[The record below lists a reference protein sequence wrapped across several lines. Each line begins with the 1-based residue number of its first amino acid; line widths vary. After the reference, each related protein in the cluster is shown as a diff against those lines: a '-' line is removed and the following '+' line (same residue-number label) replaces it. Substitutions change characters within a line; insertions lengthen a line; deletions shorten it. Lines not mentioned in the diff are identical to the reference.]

1 MDSTAIFDDRARI
14 YARYRPSYLES
25 AIAKLAEGI
34 AAILDRLPDL
44 PQLIAAD
51 IGAGTGIASRQLAE
65 QGIKVIA
72 VEPNEAMIQQHES
85 HPLVEFKLGTAENT
99 TLADNVVDL
108 ITSFQAFHW
117 FDPLPTLK
125 EFHRILKPSGRLAL
139 IWSNWDESDTVTQ
152 EFCQFVQM
160 ISQTPDRHQNWESK
174 TGIPPAN
181 SYFSS
186 FDRLQFSYVESRNLP
201 YLIGLVE
208 SQGFISLSGE
218 KHEQL
223 VENLKELHQKW
234 AGDRH
239 EVSLVYRTEVYISQ
253 SDSLS

>member
-14 YARYRPSYLES
+14 YARYRPSHPES
-25 AIAKLAEGI
+25 AI
-34 AAILDRLPDL
+34 AAILDRLPDSL
-44 PQLIAAD
+44 QLIAAD

-139 IWSNWDESDTVTQ
+139 IWSSWDESDTVTQ

-160 ISQTPDRHQNWESK
+160 ISQTPDKHKNWESK

-186 FDRLQFSYVESRNLP
+186 FDRLQFPYVEPRNLP
-201 YLIGLVE
+201 DLIGLVE
-208 SQGFISLSGE
+208 SQGFISLSGV